1 MTGMLSIERCVSRMP
16 FVDLRAS
23 KACFFPFAS
32 HRLLGPRRPVWC
44 SSLPLLRLDILRFH
58 FRQDPCTDGLK
69 IHLPPLLLRFLF
81 LLPSCSSPPSPAAEG
96 GAIRPSLCN
105 ILSPRYSASSTS
117 ISGAYP

>member
-81 LLPSCSSPPSPAAEG
+81 LLPPLFLLLPPVPRRG
-96 GAIRPSLCN
+96 RGRHPSLAVQHP
-105 ILSPRYSASSTS
+105 LSTVF
-117 ISGAYP
+117 